1 MNDNLNTKKSKS
13 LEEEEKE
20 KEKEKEEES
29 ENKVEPLQ
37 TFPYSEI
44 IVKKIIDKLISLV
57 ITNSAKNKIEKKIPN
72 YCFDELIQSIEVL
85 LYLDLITYDKDD
97 LEIKQKKNL
106 KKFNSTVNLKH
117 NDDMI
122 LNETFKSLG
131 PNNSEIIRGYKY
143 EKKLDIK
150 NTNECSINLD
160 VFNDSKY
167 EKKENEKQEKENEKQ
182 EKEENIVLGFLV
194 REQYQDKMTSF
205 ERQEEKKRKML
216 EKNNKKYNYNYF
228 DDNKQIIKQLISSD
242 IEPFQINPE
251 EKIDIIKKVEN
262 HKIDFLSS
270 HQNNKAKKKIPL
282 DTNKDSNNYWSII
295 NPPHA
300 PPIDRDAG
308 TKIKYEK
315 PKNILSKRKSVA
327 DIPDNNIIKE
337 EQHLP
342 SKINDNNSS
351 KKIKTIKFQKKKEDD
366 NKKNQNKKKKYVQ
379 MEFESTDIDP
389 KFFETYYE
397 TNETAELRSKLEQEL
412 KEKKIESERIAKKE
426 REKLAKIEALEEM
439 RKELSKKNVT
449 VDVKGELVFIKP
461 IDIKA
466 LNDEFKKG
474 KSNFKNIKTIET
486 ETVNYIKNK
495 KRFSV
500 IKNPD
505 MFVFDFKDEKNKKKL
520 KKKREMFANKSSA
533 HQSKKNEQQKSVFD
547 KNSLKFAAGSNF
559 RIMNPEVG
567 VSIIEDKKV
576 KSGGKDFFKKFN
588 KCSLEIFQDQLSKT
602 ASSTFFPVITE
613 QNENNNI
620 NEKTKK
626 RASIFKPNVIKE
638 IDPKLVER
646 LPNEDN
652 NILSL
657 KTKNLKSALENLD
670 LISEQKEKELNITNK
685 KFINK
690 NIIKHTRNKFEQIKY
705 DYNEMNVFAKTLMG
719 TRNWGLDVYTERK
732 KDFIHKIPKKPEDN
746 ELQRE
751 LPANLLK
758 HMPRKRL
765 PPIVNALRNVMGQT
779 TSGFFSER
787 KPVKVKLSLDEN
799 KNNNTKEEKNN

>member
-1 MNDNLNTKKSKS
+1 MNDNLNIKKSKS
-13 LEEEEKE
+13 LEEEE

-57 ITNSAKNKIEKKIPN
+57 ITNSAKNKMEKKIPN
-72 YCFDELIQSIEVL
+72 YCFEELIQSIEVL

-106 KKFNSTVNLKH
+106 KKFNSTVNLKK
-117 NDDMI
+117 NNDMI

-167 EKKENEKQEKENEKQ
+167 EKKENEKQEKEKE

-216 EKNNKKYNYNYF
+216 EKNNKKHNYNYF
-228 DDNKQIIKQLISSD
+228 DDNKQIIRQLISSD
-242 IEPFQINPE
+242 IEPFQINSE
-251 EKIDIIKKVEN
+251 EKIEIIKKVEN

-270 HQNNKAKKKIPL
+270 LQNNKEKKKIPL

-295 NPPHA
+295 NQPHA

-315 PKNILSKRKSVA
+315 PKNILNRRKSI
-327 DIPDNNIIKE
+327 DIHDNNIIKE
-337 EQHLP
+337 EQNLP
-342 SKINDNNSS
+342 SKITDNSS
-351 KKIKTIKFQKKKEDD
+351 KKIKATKFQKKKDD
-366 NKKNQNKKKKYVQ
+366 GNKSKNKKKKYVQ

-389 KFFETYYE
+389 KIFETYYE

-461 IDIKA
+461 IDIKT
-466 LNDEFKKG
+466 LNEEFKKG

-486 ETVNYIKNK
+486 ETVNYMKNK
-495 KRFSV
+495 KRFSI

-520 KKKREMFANKSSA
+520 KKKREMFSTKSISG

-576 KSGGKDFFKKFN
+576 KSGGKDFFKKYN
-588 KCSLEIFQDQLSKT
+588 KCSIEIFQDQLSKT
-602 ASSTFFPVITE
+602 ASSTFFPAITE

-620 NEKTKK
+620 NEKAKK
-626 RASIFKPNVIKE
+626 RASILKPNVIKE
-638 IDPKLVER
+638 IDPKLIER

-670 LISEQKEKELNITNK
+670 LISEQKEKELNNTNK

-690 NIIKHTRNKFEQIKY
+690 NIIKHTRNKFDQIKY

-732 KDFIHKIPKKPEDN
+732 KDYIHKIPKKPEGN

-779 TSGFFSER
+779 SSGFFSDR